1 MVYIYF
7 FLSFYWPPDQSLC
20 LLHLPHE
27 VHIHIVKISL
37 SLPHAEAS
45 KLSQPLYV
53 RCFNALNMSDLQLDP
68 LQYIHMFLAVS
79 FALESWLSLMQCV
92 FWTPNHPNDHLSA
105 YG

>member
-53 RCFNALNMSDLQLDP
+53 RCFNALNMSDL
-68 LQYIHMFLAVS
+68 
-79 FALESWLSLMQCV
+79 
-92 FWTPNHPNDHLSA
+92 
-105 YG
+105 